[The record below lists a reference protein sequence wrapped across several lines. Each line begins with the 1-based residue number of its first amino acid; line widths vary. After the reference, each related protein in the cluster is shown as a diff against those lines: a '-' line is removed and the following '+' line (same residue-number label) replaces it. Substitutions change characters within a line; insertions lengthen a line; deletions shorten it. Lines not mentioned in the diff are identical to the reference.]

1 MSLPARVVPTQILP
15 AVLKLLRLRWQ
26 INYNSFRHAKTKTK
40 IWTVIGLAGIFG
52 FSAFI
57 FWVSTLLLV
66 FLRSPAPVK
75 YLGAGAGFF
84 LEAMPALVLS
94 TMFIGILLTSFGVLL
109 QALYLSGDM
118 DFLLTVPVPVRAV
131 FITKL
136 LQAVLPNFSL
146 MALFGLPVLYGL
158 GISGG
163 YNFIYYPGVLIM
175 MISMTLAAAG
185 LSALLVMAVVRV
197 FPARRVAEV
206 LGFFGALFSMVVSQ
220 SGNLSNSL
228 GRAGGSNPAQLDKIF
243 NLAKQ
248 VSMPWLPLNWAGNG
262 LVDLGE
268 GRWISGIMLVT
279 LAFGLCVAVFWFS
292 LITAESWYYTGWA
305 RMQVVST
312 KKKTSPV
319 GRISNDKPAFVSA
332 VIERLFPVP
341 VRAIVRRDFL
351 ILTRDLRHMSQM
363 ISPLIFGLLYSFMLF
378 RSGTQPP
385 VERGESTAWFMESF
399 RTLMVYGNVGMSLIV
414 GWMILGQLSGNG
426 ISREGKTYWVL
437 KSAPLRS
444 EHLLAA
450 KFIVAYLPALGLG
463 WFFLTGISILQGI
476 SLIGFLYGLLVVAM
490 CLAGLNGI
498 QLGFGALGANLA
510 WEDPRKINSGQMGCL
525 GSILT
530 GIFLPLAFGSF
541 IAPLWVAAAFHQP
554 LNYAYPVGII
564 IGVSFNGICLWLP
577 LKMAEGKL
585 AKLGEA

>member
-228 GRAGGSNPAQLDKIF
+228 GRAGGIKSCA
-243 NLAKQ
+243 
-248 VSMPWLPLNWAGNG
+248 AG
-262 LVDLGE
+262 
-268 GRWISGIMLVT
+268 
-279 LAFGLCVAVFWFS
+279 
-292 LITAESWYYTGWA
+292 
-305 RMQVVST
+305 
-312 KKKTSPV
+312 
-319 GRISNDKPAFVSA
+319 
-332 VIERLFPVP
+332 
-341 VRAIVRRDFL
+341 
-351 ILTRDLRHMSQM
+351 
-363 ISPLIFGLLYSFMLF
+363 
-378 RSGTQPP
+378 
-385 VERGESTAWFMESF
+385 
-399 RTLMVYGNVGMSLIV
+399 
-414 GWMILGQLSGNG
+414 
-426 ISREGKTYWVL
+426 
-437 KSAPLRS
+437 
-444 EHLLAA
+444 
-450 KFIVAYLPALGLG
+450 
-463 WFFLTGISILQGI
+463 
-476 SLIGFLYGLLVVAM
+476 
-490 CLAGLNGI
+490 
-498 QLGFGALGANLA
+498 
-510 WEDPRKINSGQMGCL
+510 
-525 GSILT
+525 
-530 GIFLPLAFGSF
+530 
-541 IAPLWVAAAFHQP
+541 
-554 LNYAYPVGII
+554 
-564 IGVSFNGICLWLP
+564 
-577 LKMAEGKL
+577 
-585 AKLGEA
+585 